1 VKIIPAV
8 DIAEG
13 RCVRLLQGER
23 GTERVYGDDPLEVAL
38 HWQGQGAERLHVVD
52 LDAAFGARGGN
63 RATLEMIIG
72 SLEIPVQVGGGVR
85 DLSEFRR
92 LVGAGAAAV
101 VFGTAAVEDP
111 ELVRQALSLEPDKV
125 VVGVDAREGRVALR
139 GWEELS
145 QEEPI
150 SFGRRWVEE
159 GVTTFVYTD
168 ILRDGLLEGPNV
180 AALRHFARS
189 VGTRVIASGGVGSLE
204 DLRRLRETEIDGVEA
219 VIVGRALYEGLFSLT
234 EAAQAARSFIN

>member
-1 VKIIPAV
+1 LI
-8 DIAEG
+8 
-13 RCVRLLQGER
+13 
-23 GTERVYGDDPLEVAL
+23 
-38 HWQGQGAERLHVVD
+38 
-52 LDAAFGARGGN
+52 
-63 RATLEMIIG
+63 
-72 SLEIPVQVGGGVR
+72 
-85 DLSEFRR
+85 
-92 LVGAGAAAV
+92 
-101 VFGTAAVEDP
+101 
-111 ELVRQALSLEPDKV
+111 RQALSLEPDKV

-180 AALRHFARS
+180 AAFRHFARS
-189 VGTRVIASGGVGSLE
+189 VGARVIASGGVGSLE

>member
-63 RATLEMIIG
+63 RSTLEMIIG
-72 SLEIPVQVGGGVR
+72 SLQIPVQVGGGVR

-92 LVGAGAAAV
+92 LVSAGAAAV

-111 ELVRQALSLEPDKV
+111 ELIRQALSLEPDKV

-180 AALRHFARS
+180 AAVRHFARS
-189 VGTRVIASGGVGSLE
+189 VGARVIASGGVGSLE

-219 VIVGRALYEGLFSLT
+219 VIVGRALYEGLFTLT
-234 EAAQAARSFIN
+234 EAAQAARSFVN